1 MDAKKLIKGRGL
13 CSNHKPT
20 DIPPL
25 DAIMALDMADDLPL
39 PTNTDG
45 TNATC
50 ISIGGDPDDMT
61 VGKFL
66 QKVSIA
72 ETPMRILKF
81 DVTVAL

>member
-1 MDAKKLIKGRGL
+1 MDTKGHPGSSLDAKKLIKGRGL

-50 ISIGGDPDDMT
+50 INRGRS
-61 VGKFL
+61 
-66 QKVSIA
+66 
-72 ETPMRILKF
+72 
-81 DVTVAL
+81 